1 MITRE
6 TTINPL
12 MQIFICSIFLEAPN
26 RIVTLPFLVSP
37 HHSVSSYR
45 GSGSPDRPATSP
57 LFPNTGLESSRST
70 MQAMPFLMQETSR
83 WRQEEPSAQ
92 RRHHLCMLHHS
103 HYIGNVST
111 AVSRCKPTHLL
122 DFPQRQ
128 LIFHAK

>member
-92 RRHHLCMLHHS
+92 RRGEAAGALIL
-103 HYIGNVST
+103 T
-111 AVSRCKPTHLL
+111 ARTGVFCKKKCKNKRRKSKKPSG
-122 DFPQRQ
+122 
-128 LIFHAK
+128 